1 MNKYSTGRPRRQ
13 QKRRTGVVGATGYAG
28 QELLNRLARHPG
40 VELVAAMSSG
50 RSTSLNPLPD
60 AAVRVADLAPAYT
73 GALTCT
79 PASVAA
85 MQEAGAEFVFL
96 ATPPEVSTEWVEG
109 LPEAVQVVDLSGAYR
124 FRDDVVYGWPEKN
137 RTAIE
142 TARVVSNPGCYA
154 TAALTALW
162 PLVKA
167 GIVESDGII
176 CDAKSGASGA
186 GKGLRAD
193 LHFVDLESNC
203 KAYSVFTHRHAP
215 EITRHAGMAGDAAAS
230 FIFTPHLLPT
240 TRGILATHYLRLAPG
255 VEAAAIAAAYD
266 SAYAAEPFVRVRGTR
281 LPELRDVNHTNYCD
295 VGWIVRGRQV
305 VVVTSLDNLVKG
317 AAGQA
322 LQNFNLMTGW
332 PEATALL

>member
-1 MNKYSTGRPRRQ
+1 MNKYSKASPRGQ
-13 QKRRTGVVGATGYAG
+13 QKLRTGVVGATGYAG

-50 RSTSLNPLPD
+50 RPASSDASPD

-109 LPEAVQVVDLSGAYR
+109 LPEGVQIVDLSGAYR

-137 RTAIE
+137 REAIQR
-142 TARVVSNPGCYA
+142 ARVVSNPGCYA

-162 PLVKA
+162 PLLKA
-167 GIVESDGII
+167 GIIEADGII

-193 LHFVDLESNC
+193 LHFVELEANC

-215 EITRHAGMAGDAAAS
+215 EIARHAGMAGDGAAS

-240 TRGILATHYLRLAPG
+240 ARGILATHYLRLAPG
-255 VEAAAIAAAYD
+255 VEAAAIAASYD

-295 VGWIVRGRQV
+295 VGWNVRGRQV
-305 VVVTSLDNLVKG
+305 VVVTALDNLVKG

-322 LQNFNLMTGW
+322 LQNFNLMAGW
-332 PEATALL
+332 PEATGLL

>member
-1 MNKYSTGRPRRQ
+1 MNKYSIAADGAR
-13 QKRRTGVVGATGYAG
+13 KVKVGVVGATGYAG

-50 RSTSLNPLPD
+50 KSASPHPEE
-60 AAVRVADLAPAYT
+60 AAALAVADWAPAYQGT
-73 GALTCT
+73 LTCT

-85 MQEAGAEFVFL
+85 MREAKAEFVFL
-96 ATPPEVSTEWVEG
+96 ATPPEVSSAWVEA
-109 LPEAVQVVDLSGAYR
+109 LKDEVRIVDLSGAYR

-137 RTAIE
+137 RQAIQ
-142 TARVVSNPGCYA
+142 AAQLVSNPGCYA

-162 PLVKA
+162 PLIKA
-167 GIVESDGII
+167 GVIEPAGII

-186 GKGLRAD
+186 GKGLRPD
-193 LHFVDLESNC
+193 LHFTDLETNC

-215 EITRHAGMAGDAAAS
+215 EIARHAGMDAAAAES

-240 TRGILATHYLRLAPG
+240 TRGILATHYVRLRPA
-255 VEAAAIAAAYD
+255 VDAAALASTYAQ
-266 SAYAAEPFVRVRGTR
+266 AYAGEPFVRLRGAR
-281 LPELRDVNHTNYCD
+281 LPELRDVNHTNFCD
-295 VGWIVRGRQV
+295 VGWSVRGPQAV
-305 VVVTSLDNLVKG
+305 IVSALDNLVKG

-322 LQNFNLMTGW
+322 LENFNLMTGW